1 MNCEGWG
8 GGRVSHA
15 RDVEGEAFGEEGLLV
30 DGPEFLGQE
39 RVFGAAWGGVFC
51 DKVELNILLAGD
63 GGASCR
69 GSGGGVAEAGCVV
82 AGSHGDR
89 DQWQLYHKTNSVM
102 FNLCDVDAKN
112 FVLVRRM
119 RPQRHRP

>member
-1 MNCEGWG
+1 LNCQGWG

-39 RVFGAAWGGVFC
+39 RVFGAAWGSVFNGE
-51 DKVELNILLAGD
+51 VELDVALAGD

-69 GSGGGVAEAGCVV
+69 GSGGGVAEAGRVV
-82 AGSHGDR
+82 AGSF
-89 DQWQLYHKTNSVM
+89 TT
-102 FNLCDVDAKN
+102 
-112 FVLVRRM
+112 
-119 RPQRHRP
+119 RPTA

>member
-15 RDVEGEAFGEEGLLV
+15 RDVEGEAFGEERLLV

-39 RVFGAAWGGVFC
+39 RVFGAAWGSVFN
-51 DKVELNILLAGD
+51 DEVELDVPLVGD

-82 AGSHGDR
+82 AGSF
-89 DQWQLYHKTNSVM
+89 TT
-102 FNLCDVDAKN
+102 
-112 FVLVRRM
+112 
-119 RPQRHRP
+119 RPTA